1 MHIINQISS
10 ARESHVIVKSDGHED
25 WGNLILP
32 QSRTANTFEQY
43 YNLSYPSI
51 FSLIA
56 HNPCGYYMLNS
67 VPLVLYNLIGCH
79 NNPPVPQEPCCT
91 NKETIFK
98 RWVSG
103 QHSLLCGSMRFK
115 PRSDL
120 LTSGATRKN
129 GKPRQT
135 RGQMILIWLIFWML
149 SLHAGCCPLFLRLA
163 LGQNSF
169 PLNLNQGYANEETD
183 IKFWSENS

>member
-10 ARESHVIVKSDGHED
+10 TRESHVIVKSDGHED

-56 HNPCGYYMLNS
+56 HNPCAYYMLNS

-79 NNPPVPQEPCCT
+79 NNPPAPQEPCCT

-120 LTSGATRKN
+120 LTSGTTRKN
-129 GKPRQT
+129 GKPWQT
-135 RGQMILIWLIFWML
+135 RGADDSRLVDLLDVVTTCWLLSTIFKTSPGPKEL
-149 SLHAGCCPLFLRLA
+149 SP
-163 LGQNSF
+163 
-169 PLNLNQGYANEETD
+169 E
-183 IKFWSENS
+183 SEPGLC